1 MARIIKP
8 RKSNFSVVIIVD
20 GKDEKWYLEKV
31 RENYKPDT
39 LRKTSLE
46 PKLAQKKKVAELFEE
61 AKDKVVNGFSKAIL
75 IIDFDELGQDNKELG
90 KFKELFFIYQNV
102 HEGIK
107 KVSKKHQ
114 WMKQLMLIVN
124 SPCIEFWYLLH
135 FYKTQK
141 YYPNFDSLKKDLTS
155 IKELS
160 EYRKSEA
167 YYNKLPDIYT
177 RLGGDVGLEKARHN
191 AVAFDIEECK
201 NKGFSEMNKLFDF
214 FDKI

>member
-31 RENYKPDT
+31 RENYKPET

-46 PKLAQKKKVAELFEE
+46 PKLAQKKKVVELFEE

-75 IIDFDELGQDNKELG
+75 IIDFDELGKDNRELG

-102 HEGIK
+102 HEGIE

-124 SPCIEFWYLLH
+124 SPCIEFTL
-135 FYKTQK
+135 
-141 YYPNFDSLKKDLTS
+141 
-155 IKELS
+155 
-160 EYRKSEA
+160 
-167 YYNKLPDIYT
+167 
-177 RLGGDVGLEKARHN
+177 V
-191 AVAFDIEECK
+191 
-201 NKGFSEMNKLFDF
+201 
-214 FDKI
+214 